1 MRVLPAR
8 LARLTRDFAIIL
20 VRESFFFA
28 TAGVA
33 ATGTAAIAATITAAA
48 TTLSAAA
55 PAATARAARSAAGFR
70 FRASFVYLQIAA
82 TDVFA
87 VESCNGFGCFG
98 VIGHFDETET
108 ARASGLAIGGDV
120 DAGEL
125 AEGLEERA
133 EIVRGGLKAHIA
145 NKEILHV
152 ESPEQATTVASA
164 NNQRKPEPEAAFVQ
178 RKENRLRRA
187 GTPNTLQEA
196 RKDCKTRRADDSF

>member
-33 ATGTAAIAATITAAA
+33 ATGTAAIAVAITAAA
-48 TTLSAAA
+48 STLSAAA
-55 PAATARAARSAAGFR
+55 PAATTRAARTAAGFR

-98 VIGHFDETET
+98 VIGHFDETEA
-108 ARASGLAIGGDV
+108 ARASGFAIGGDV

-133 EIVRGGLKAHIA
+133 EIVGGGLRDYFAPK
-145 NKEILHV
+145 KILHV
-152 ESPEQATTVASA
+152 DSP
-164 NNQRKPEPEAAFVQ
+164 
-178 RKENRLRRA
+178 
-187 GTPNTLQEA
+187 
-196 RKDCKTRRADDSF
+196 